1 MDGPRPPDRTGH
13 RPAAHRIVDV
23 YTEAG
28 HEVVLVDPV
37 EGLPDM
43 VFTANAGLVLDG
55 RALVSR
61 FRHPERAGKEQTA
74 FRRFFEQLG
83 LAEVAVASAVN
94 EGEGDYLPVGSVI
107 LGGSG
112 FRTDP
117 RSHDEVSEFFSR
129 PVIPLELVD
138 ERFYHLDTALTVLD
152 EDQVAYWP
160 GAFSPA
166 SQGRLGELFPDAV
179 LATDAMPAFFP
190 NACSDGTRVVM
201 SATARRLAAAFR
213 ERGFTPIP
221 VPTSELQKAGGSA
234 KGCTLELL
242 MLSAPTAPVDLE
254 RVWSA
259 HNYDPLPVTLVS
271 GRGGLGDRAR
281 RHPLPRPALGVLGLE
296 LRPSPPSLVAAAHAP
311 ARPADPDQPGLST
324 NDQLGPFC
332 AELAQLV
339 GMDGVLVMNTGA
351 EAVETAIKAVRR
363 WAYDVKGVAAPTGP
377 RS

>member
-1 MDGPRPPDRTGH
+1 MAVTDLLTSLPSRRRGTRRRYLMCAPEHFDVVYRINPWMDPDRPTG
-13 RPAAHRIVDV
+13 RATALRQWHRIAEV
-23 YTEAG
+23 YKEAG

-55 RALVSR
+55 RALVAR
-61 FRHPERAGKEQTA
+61 FRHPERAGEQTA

-83 LAEVAVASAVN
+83 LAEVAAASAVN

-117 RSHDEVSEFFSR
+117 RSHDEVSDFFSR

-166 SQGRLGELFPDAV
+166 SQGRLRELFPNPV
-179 LATDAMPAFFP
+179 LATEADARTFGL
-190 NACSDGTRVVM
+190 NACSDGTHVVM

-213 ERGFTPIP
+213 ERGFTPVP

-234 KGCTLELL
+234 KCCTLEL
-242 MLSAPTAPVDLE
+242 S
-254 RVWSA
+254 
-259 HNYDPLPVTLVS
+259 
-271 GRGGLGDRAR
+271 
-281 RHPLPRPALGVLGLE
+281 
-296 LRPSPPSLVAAAHAP
+296 
-311 ARPADPDQPGLST
+311 
-324 NDQLGPFC
+324 C
-332 AELAQLV
+332 
-339 GMDGVLVMNTGA
+339 
-351 EAVETAIKAVRR
+351 
-363 WAYDVKGVAAPTGP
+363 
-377 RS
+377 